1 MNRNFVLAALAI
13 ALSSQAA
20 SAEKKP
26 QVTGLELQQI
36 QSRDYEADV
45 TTVFPAVMT
54 VLQDAGYRINAADRD
69 TGLITGQ
76 ASTDSKTTF
85 NIFWGLGKKKKTP
98 VVSAF
103 IEPRGP
109 NIARVRLSFVMA
121 ETKSRAYGVA
131 SADEEPIAD
140 PAVYR
145 DAFEK
150 IDKEVFVR
158 QAMAAAPVPAP
169 VSSVAQATTMQVTPK
184 VKPAV
189 ANSFDSALD
198 PIK

>member
-1 MNRNFVLAALAI
+1 M
-13 ALSSQAA
+13 
-20 SAEKKP
+20 
-26 QVTGLELQQI
+26 
-36 QSRDYEADV
+36 
-45 TTVFPAVMT
+45 
-54 VLQDAGYRINAADRD
+54 
-69 TGLITGQ
+69 ITGQ

-109 NIARVRLSFVMA
+109 NIARVRLSFVMS
-121 ETKSRAYGVA
+121 ETKSRIYGVA
-131 SADEEPIAD
+131 SADEEPITD

-158 QAMAAAPVPAP
+158 QAMAATATPDVPAGP
-169 VSSVAQATTMQVTPK
+169 AAQTVTPTSPSANQATS
-184 VKPAV
+184 
-189 ANSFDSALD
+189 NSYERRLDSQH
-198 PIK
+198 